1 MFGEGSWNEQENYL
15 QIIMHIEIEV
25 KTCKLSPKRRGKNE
39 TAAEMLQEEA
49 VCKFSLRYTDI
60 HGD

>member
-25 KTCKLSPKRRGKNE
+25 KTCKLSPKKKKRNKRDCGRNVTRGGS
-39 TAAEMLQEEA
+39 
-49 VCKFSLRYTDI
+49 V
-60 HGD
+60 